1 MGGGRRGKVDVWLER
16 KYYWRVRVEA
26 LKLMGKPLGYSEE
39 HNAVAW
45 IKPPLTLSIIRDV

>member
-1 MGGGRRGKVDVWLER
+1 VWLER

-26 LKLMGKPLGYSEE
+26 LELMGKPLGYSEE